1 MEDSI
6 NMVVLIGIGIVL
18 AIFSWGILW
27 HNSSILFETL
37 YRGDRSKKRVALTF
51 DDGPDPNFTH
61 QVLDILRTYN
71 ARATFFC
78 VGRLAE
84 MYPDIVERI
93 HMEGH
98 LVANHSYEHSW
109 PMYLWP
115 PSKVRSSIVKTGNIL
130 ERITGVF
137 PRFYRPPVGIKT
149 PPQIFTVWR
158 MGLRFVGWTLWA
170 LDGGQRTLT
179 MEKTRSLV
187 DKTRNGDIFL
197 LHDGKLNVDGRVV
210 KNETHGAAIAEC
222 LPVLIKG
229 LQARGYELVPL
240 DKLFG
245 LPGSL
250 ETPVD
255 ALETGPAANLRGLFK
270 GLYHTMLHEYVSPF
284 KLSLAL
290 LIGIII
296 GCSPFFGFHA
306 LIGIIA
312 AARLRLNK
320 LITIA
325 GTNISNPLT
334 GPFVIIASI
343 KVGGRILYGSW
354 LTPGVNEVR
363 TQSIW
368 NLGNRLLASWLVG
381 FPLVGAAAGL
391 AVIGLFYPLFWIW
404 QSRRAVK

>member
-1 MEDSI
+1 MS
-6 NMVVLIGIGIVL
+6 MVFLIGIGIVL
-18 AIFSWGILW
+18 VIISWGMLW

-37 YRGDRSKKRVALTF
+37 YRGDRSKKQVALTF
-51 DDGPDPNFTH
+51 DDGPDPVFTN
-61 QVLDILRTYN
+61 QVLDILREYN

-84 MYPDIVERI
+84 MYPDIVRRI

-109 PMYLWP
+109 PMYLWF
-115 PSKVRSSIVKTGNIL
+115 PSRVRSSIEKAGNIL
-130 ERITGVF
+130 ARITGEF
-137 PRFYRPPVGIKT
+137 PGFYRPPVGIKT
-149 PPQIFTVWR
+149 PPQILAVWR

-170 LDGGQRTLT
+170 LDGGQGTLT
-179 MEKTRSLV
+179 MEKTRNLV
-187 DKTRNGDIFL
+187 DKAGNGDIFL
-197 LHDGKLNVDGRVV
+197 LHDGKLNISGMVM

-222 LPVLIKG
+222 LPDLIKG
-229 LQARGYELVPL
+229 LQSSGYELVSL

-255 ALETGPAANLRGLFK
+255 ALKRFPAANPRGLFK
-270 GLYHTMLHEYVSPF
+270 SLFHAMLHEHVSPF

-290 LIGIII
+290 LTGIII
-296 GCSPFFGFHA
+296 GCSPFFGLHA
-306 LIGIIA
+306 IIGVITA
-312 AARLRLNK
+312 AGLRLNK

-334 GPFVIIASI
+334 GPFVIFASI
-343 KVGGRILYGSW
+343 KVGWSILYGSW
-354 LTPGVNEVR
+354 LPLGVDELR
-363 TQSIW
+363 IQSIW
-368 NLGNRLLASWLVG
+368 HLGNRLLASWLVG
-381 FPLVGAAAGL
+381 FPLVGAVVGI

>member
-1 MEDSI
+1 MS
-6 NMVVLIGIGIVL
+6 MVLLIGIGIVL

-37 YRGDRSKKRVALTF
+37 CRGDKSNKQVALTF
-51 DDGPDPNFTH
+51 DDGPDPVFTP
-61 QVLDILRTYN
+61 QVLDILREYN

-78 VGRLAE
+78 VGRLAG
-84 MYPDIVERI
+84 MYPEIVKRI
-93 HMEGH
+93 HREGH

-109 PMYLWP
+109 PIYLWI
-115 PSKVRSSIVKTGNIL
+115 PSRVRSSIFKTGNIL
-130 ERITGVF
+130 EGITGVF
-137 PRFYRPPVGIKT
+137 PRFYRLPVGIKT

-158 MGLRFVGWTLWA
+158 MGLRFVGWNLWA
-170 LDGGQRTLT
+170 LDGGRRTLT

-187 DKTRNGDIFL
+187 DKTKNGDVFL
-197 LHDGKLNVDGRVV
+197 LHDGKLNVSGRVM
-210 KNETHGAAIAEC
+210 KHETHGAAIAEC
-222 LPVLIKG
+222 LPELIKG

-255 ALETGPAANLRGLFK
+255 ARETAPAANVRGLFK
-270 GLYHTMLHEYVSPF
+270 SLFHAMLHEHVSPL

-290 LIGIII
+290 LAGIII
-296 GCSPFFGFHA
+296 GCSPFFGLHA
-306 LIGIIA
+306 IIGVITA
-312 AARLRLNK
+312 AGLRLNK

-334 GPFVIIASI
+334 GPFVILASI
-343 KVGGRILYGSW
+343 KVGWSILYGTW
-354 LTPGVNEVR
+354 LPLGVDELR
-363 TQSIW
+363 IQSIW
-368 NLGNRLLASWLVG
+368 HLGNRLMASWLVG
-381 FPLVGAAAGL
+381 FPLVGAVVGIAA
-391 AVIGLFYPLFWIW
+391 IGLFYPIFWIW